1 MAFDGRSAG
10 AARVSGAW
18 MLLRTRRVAYCG
30 LTAPTTTNRT
40 GAREVE
46 GVEGVEA
53 VTVFT
58 CPEVQHVEDM
68 PTVTE
73 PGARCM
79 RIKKD
84 SGPLVPRF
92 VLERHHHFLAFLQG
106 RSDTTGRTEP
116 PNPDLQ
122 A

>member
-10 AARVSGAW
+10 AARVSGGW

-40 GAREVE
+40 GAREVEGVDGVEAVE

-79 RIKKD
+79 KDQKGFRATGAEVCAGEASSLPRI
-84 SGPLVPRF
+84 SARQV
-92 VLERHHHFLAFLQG
+92 
-106 RSDTTGRTEP
+106 
-116 PNPDLQ
+116 
-122 A
+122 